1 MQLPDDLEK
10 LIFKYAGNHTP
21 FQVIRRV
28 DGQALDKHFHML
40 CEMRRQFLQKWT
52 PSYCNVL
59 KWVSTI
65 DDAFLW
71 YYDVVTNLNPT
82 VKRYVEQSREEQGFV
97 PIFPGDRQYPT
108 SRVRFDPS
116 YTNDRY
122 FR

>member
-1 MQLPDDLEK
+1 MHLPDDLEK

-21 FQVIRRV
+21 FQVIRCDSGVLENHFRV
-28 DGQALDKHFHML
+28 Q
-40 CEMRRQFLQKWT
+40 CEMGRKFLQKWT

-82 VKRYVEQSREEQGFV
+82 VKRYVEQSREDQGFV

-116 YTNDRY
+116 YINDRY